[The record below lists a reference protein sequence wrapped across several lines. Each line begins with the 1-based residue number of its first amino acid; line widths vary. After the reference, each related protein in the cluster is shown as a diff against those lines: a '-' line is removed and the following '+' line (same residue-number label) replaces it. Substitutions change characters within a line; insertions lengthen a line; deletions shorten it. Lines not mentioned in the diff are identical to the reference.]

1 MKAPDVLTVDQALS
15 RIHEFDDI
23 LDARSPTEHSLD
35 HIPRALS
42 APVLNDAERAEVGTL
57 YRNESG
63 FVAKRVGAALVA
75 RNIANLL
82 DTQFATRPREWHP
95 LIYCWRGGNR
105 SGALATVLSRIGW
118 RVSLLEGGYK
128 AFRHRVIHDLERLP
142 PALEFRVIA
151 GRTGC
156 GKSLLLHSLA
166 SYGAQVLDLESIA
179 RHRGSVLGRMPGEPQ
194 PGQRHFE
201 TLLWERLSSFDPK
214 RPVFVESESRRIGT
228 CHLPESLT
236 LAIRQAQCVV
246 LEAELG
252 HRSRLLMSQY
262 QHFVAQPDM
271 LDAQLERLT
280 ELHGRETIQSWRL
293 LLGAREFDSLVQRL
307 LDEHYDP
314 TYDRSMQR
322 NFTRLNEAT
331 LFKLD
336 PTQTAA
342 VNEVA
347 MSLLDGTS
355 AEPRQ

>member
-15 RIHEFDDI
+15 RIHTFDDI
-23 LDARSPTEHSLD
+23 LDARSPTEYSLD
-35 HIPRALS
+35 RMPRAIS
-42 APVLNDAERAEVGTL
+42 APVLDDAQRAEVGTL

-82 DTQFATRPREWHP
+82 DTQFANRPREWHP

-142 PALEFRVIA
+142 PTLEFRVIA

-156 GKSLLLHSLA
+156 GKSLLLDSLA
-166 SYGAQVLDLESIA
+166 AHGAQVLDLESIA

-201 TLLWERLSSFDPK
+201 TLLWERLSGFDPM

-236 LAIRQAQCVV
+236 LAIRQARCAV

-252 HRSRLLMSQY
+252 HRSQLLMSQY
-262 QHFVAQPDM
+262 QHFIEHPEM
-271 LDAQLERLT
+271 LDTQLERLS
-280 ELHGRETIQSWRL
+280 ELHGRDTIQAWRL
-293 LLGAREFDSLVQRL
+293 LLGAGQFDSLVQRL

-322 NFTRLNEAT
+322 NFTRLNEAIV
-331 LFKLD
+331 FKLD
-336 PTQTAA
+336 PTQPSA
-342 VNEVA
+342 VKEVA
-347 MSLLDGTS
+347 LSLLAGAS
-355 AEPRQ
+355 A